1 MQAQGIVNPAKVIL
15 EELSDEKGNLKDFVY
30 IEDYK
35 DKNNYNVQTHS
46 GMQTPFP
53 N

>member
-15 EELSDEKGNLKDFVY
+15 KELSDERGNLKDIVY

-35 DKNNYNVQTHS
+35 DMNNYNVQTHS
-46 GMQTPFP
+46 GMQTSFP

>member
-46 GMQTPFP
+46 GMQTSFP